1 LSQKVL
7 GYSEYF
13 DQSGTPREHLRPL
26 IEYLLTKRAGQ
37 GEAMRSMVRA
47 RLREQEVSYNLLG
60 TPGGSA
66 RPWRVDE
73 IPHVVDGDEFEVLAK
88 NLNDRV
94 NLLSACL
101 QDFYG
106 DAHLLKDGVIPSEIV
121 LGNPNYYRPLR
132 NLAQLGTT
140 RLILY
145 AADLVR
151 DTTGTYVVHSD
162 RTASPTGAGYAL
174 ENRLVIGQ
182 LLGELFVDQQVQKV
196 NAFFRQMRESLEALT
211 PRSGYAPRI
220 VVLTPGNQDE
230 SSFEHAYMARYQGFE
245 LVEGRDLTVR
255 GDEVFLKTLEGL
267 KPVDVILRRITDGYC
282 DPLELR
288 DDSFIGVAGLL
299 SAVRA
304 GKVGIANPLGSG
316 LIESPAFRAY
326 LPDIAR
332 VLGKPIG
339 LESVPTRYLGDAR
352 HLEEVFDT
360 FDSWRIRPAYFDRR
374 QETPF
379 IGELSK
385 KDREQLRATIRD
397 EGSRLVAERWPL
409 ASAVPVGAEMS
420 RTGALSMRFF
430 ACHNGNDYSVMP
442 GALGRVDDT
451 PDGLFL
457 LPGVGATSKDVW
469 VVGARSSDPPTLPR
483 MPEPPLSL
491 RRGGINVPSRL
502 FDDLYWLGRYA
513 TRATSETK
521 LLRIGITPLTKEAN
535 ETPPEVAKFL
545 VRTLRALRMIGRK
558 ELELEA
564 ALVSAIDDPNGDN
577 ALVACVNR
585 IHWLTSQ
592 TRSRL
597 SIDTWNCLRRVSAW
611 IQEWQ
616 ETRNSVLSAGP
627 ARFTEILTTLDNL
640 YFSLSAFHGITTNS
654 MVRGPAWIFV
664 DGGRRLEQGVFVF
677 SLLEAAFHDENA
689 KVPLESMLISCDSLM
704 TYRARYLSS
713 LQPAA
718 AVDLI
723 LTDTTNPQS
732 VIYQVQRLLVDL
744 RSLPQENSFPLSVAH
759 QRLIQ
764 LETRLLTIDLFE
776 LTQAGHSGVVEL
788 AEWGIQILWQI
799 SDALTQAY
807 FVHASP
813 ARVFGSTEQPDAD
826 GEMESQRAF

>member
-1 LSQKVL
+1 VSQKVL
-7 GYSEYF
+7 GYAEYF

-26 IEYLLTKRAGQ
+26 VEYLLTKCAGQ
-37 GEAMRSMVRA
+37 GEAMRATVRA

-73 IPHVVDGDEFEVLAK
+73 VPHIVGGTEFDELAK

-106 DAHLLKDGVIPSEIV
+106 DARLLKDGVIPSELV

-132 NLAQLGTT
+132 NLPQLGST

-151 DTTGTYVVHSD
+151 ETSGTYVVHSD

-182 LLGELFVDQQVQKV
+182 LLGELFVDLQVQKV
-196 NAFFRQMRESLEALT
+196 NAFFRQMRDALEALT
-211 PRSGYAPRI
+211 PRTGYAPRI

-304 GKVGIANPLGSG
+304 GKVGVANPLGSG

-332 VLGKPIG
+332 ALGKPIG

-352 HLEEVFDT
+352 HVEEVFDT
-360 FDSWRIRPAYFDRR
+360 FDAWRIRPAYHDRR
-374 QETPF
+374 QESPLVA
-379 IGELSK
+379 ELSK
-385 KDREQLRATIRD
+385 KDKELLRTAVREGGT
-397 EGSRLVAERWPL
+397 RLVAERWPL

-430 ACHNGNDYSVMP
+430 ACHNGRDYTVMP

-457 LPGVGATSKDVW
+457 LPGPGATSKDVW
-469 VVGARSSDPPTLPR
+469 VVGTRTSEPPTLPR
-483 MPEPPLSL
+483 MPEPALNL

-513 TRATSETK
+513 ARATSETK
-521 LLRIGITPLTKEAN
+521 LLRVGIAPFTKEAN
-535 ETPPEVAKFL
+535 ETSPEVSAFL
-545 VRTLRALRMIGRK
+545 VRTLRTLRMIGAK
-558 ELELEA
+558 EVELEA
-564 ALVSAIDDPNGDN
+564 GLVAAIDDTNGDN
-577 ALVACVNR
+577 AITACLER

-597 SIDTWNCLRRVSAW
+597 SIDTWNCLRRISAW
-611 IQEWQ
+611 TQAWQ
-616 ETRNSVLSAGP
+616 NARNSALSAGP
-627 ARFTEILTTLDNL
+627 ARFTEILTELDNL
-640 YFSLSAFHGITTNS
+640 YFALAAFHGITTSS

-677 SLLEAAFHDENA
+677 SLLEAAFRDGSA
-689 KVPLESMLISCDSLM
+689 KLPLETMLISCDSLM

-713 LQPAA
+713 LQPAP

-723 LTDTTNPQS
+723 LTDATNPQS
-732 VIYQVQRLLVDL
+732 VIYQVQRLLTDL
-744 RSLPQENSFPLSVAH
+744 RSLPQENSFPLSRAH
-759 QRLIQ
+759 QELIK
-764 LETRLLTIDLFE
+764 LETRLLTMDLFE
-776 LTQAGHSGVVEL
+776 LTKAGHTGVIEL
-788 AEWGIQILWQI
+788 AEWGIQALWQV
-799 SDALTQAY
+799 SDALTQSY

-813 ARVFGSTEQPDAD
+813 VRVFGSAEPLD
-826 GEMESQRAF
+826 GEAEIETHAGL